1 MKAFIKCAWISGVIN
16 MTNFLKNNCFKIG
29 LLVSI
34 ILLVGAFVDYRKAD
48 AYGECSQYGIMAYES
63 LGSCKCMSGYVFKDD
78 IFGNSTCVS
87 GSSVCYDKY
96 GYGSQYDS
104 LSGSCECSYGY
115 VLGKDSIGRTQCISE
130 NQACQNQ
137 YGFNSRSTF
146 GGKCECSYGY
156 VFNNSNQC
164 EYGNT
169 VCSRKHGIYASYDS
183 LSNSCECD
191 SGYTLDDDN
200 QCVKKQNNVY
210 FTVKELDTDNKQ
222 AIIKSDYDFSYYL
235 ITYNSGCY
243 ASSFRRYLN
252 HQIVVN
258 LGTDFYLDTW
268 DKIVLQDDDETCD
281 ITRKEKVDS
290 SFSLEPEEEEF
301 FYTPPPAP
309 VIVPSKVINTTPT
322 PKVESK
328 PLVAPEDKKVQSKDT
343 VKIEEVKKDTTAQ
356 TAPEIEKSNEAET
369 NNIPKIPWYKRFFS
383 WLF

>member
-1 MKAFIKCAWISGVIN
+1 MK
-16 MTNFLKNNCFKIG
+16 NFLKNNLITIVFSLLIIFLG
-29 LLVSI
+29 LSVSSQTQ
-34 ILLVGAFVDYRKAD
+34 
-48 AYGECSQYGIMAYES
+48 AYSLGCSEYGMAYEDYS
-63 LGSCKCMSGYVFKDD
+63 GYCKCMSGYVMGESL
-78 IFGNSTCVS
+78 GNPYCVS

-96 GYGSQYDS
+96 GFGSRYDS

-130 NQACQNQ
+130 TDACQNQ
-137 YGFNSRSTF
+137 YGYNARSTY

-156 VFNNSNQC
+156 VFNDSNKC

-183 LSNSCECD
+183 LSNACECD
-191 SGYTLDDDN
+191 NGYTLDDSN

-222 AIIKSDYDFSYYL
+222 AVIKSDYDFSYYL

-252 HQIVVN
+252 SKIVVN

-281 ITRKEKVDS
+281 ITRREKVNS
-290 SFSLEPEEEEF
+290 STTLVEEEEI
-301 FYTPPPAP
+301 FYVPSPAP
-309 VIVPSKVINTTPT
+309 VIVSP
-322 PKVESK
+322 PKV
-328 PLVAPEDKKVQSKDT
+328 
-343 VKIEEVKKDTTAQ
+343 
-356 TAPEIEKSNEAET
+356 
-369 NNIPKIPWYKRFFS
+369 NNIPAPKIEQKPVINEKKKVEKKAQTSEVVKAEQEDIASQINPEPVKKLKWWQKIFNWFR
-383 WLF
+383 